1 VPKTV
6 LNCELPGGPAAP
18 RAARDLIRTH
28 LGPQLSAEEA
38 FELELL
44 ITELVTNAVRH
55 GGMRAGHVVGLVMD
69 VTEDTVRVEVRDR
82 GPGFAPRV
90 TQEARSHDLGDAGG
104 FGLVLL
110 DRFARDW
117 GVELDDGARVWADI
131 PRHAQQR

>member
-1 VPKTV
+1 M

-18 RAARDLIRTH
+18 RAARDLVRSH
-28 LGPQLSAEEA
+28 LGPQLAAEEA

-55 GGMRAGHVVGLVMD
+55 GGMRDGHVVGLVMD

-90 TQEARSHDLGDAGG
+90 TQEARAHDLGDAGG

-131 PRHAQQR
+131 PRHAQR